1 MRLGIFGGTFDPP
14 HIGHLILAS
23 EAGYKL
29 NLDQVLWVVTSHP
42 PHKIDQD
49 ITPIRYRMEM
59 VSRTLA
65 AEPFFTL
72 SLIEVER
79 PGPQYVVDTMRILRE
94 RYPREELIY
103 LMGGDS
109 LHDLPRWYRPR
120 QFLSYC
126 DALGVMRRP
135 NDEVDLDLLEK
146 ELVGIG
152 EKVKFIPTPL
162 IEISSHDIRN
172 RIREKKPFRYF
183 LPEGVYQYILENRL
197 YRK

>member
-1 MRLGIFGGTFDPP
+1 MD
-14 HIGHLILAS
+14 
-23 EAGYKL
+23 
-29 NLDQVLWVVTSHP
+29 
-42 PHKIDQD
+42 
-49 ITPIRYRMEM
+49 M
-59 VSRTLA
+59 VSITLA

-72 SLIEVER
+72 SMIEVER

-120 QFLSYC
+120 QFLSSC

-146 ELVGIG
+146 ELVGIS
-152 EKVKFIPTPL
+152 EKVKFVPTPL
-162 IEISSHDIRN
+162 IEISSHDIRD

-183 LPEGVYQYILENRL
+183 LAEGVYQYILENRL
-197 YRK
+197 YRE